1 MPISRLSFGSNDDFN
16 FPPLVCCSN
25 NTLSKLLNVSLVS
38 GTIVNGR
45 LRGGKIW
52 FLPRLGDCRF
62 VAHASLRI
70 RWNCFDYCRCYVAYV
85 FIDIFHRVNWTKWE
99 CFVNPCSDTNRII
112 RPKVITILGLY
123 DSSQAYIFAIKGFNL
138 NLFFQLYLIYLF
150 PTMNSF

>member
-62 VAHASLRI
+62 VAHGEFANSMKLFRLLPVLRGLRI
-70 RWNCFDYCRCYVAYV
+70 
-85 FIDIFHRVNWTKWE
+85 HRY
-99 CFVNPCSDTNRII
+99 I
-112 RPKVITILGLY
+112 
-123 DSSQAYIFAIKGFNL
+123 SQGEL
-138 NLFFQLYLIYLF
+138 NEVRMFREPLFRY
-150 PTMNSF
+150 